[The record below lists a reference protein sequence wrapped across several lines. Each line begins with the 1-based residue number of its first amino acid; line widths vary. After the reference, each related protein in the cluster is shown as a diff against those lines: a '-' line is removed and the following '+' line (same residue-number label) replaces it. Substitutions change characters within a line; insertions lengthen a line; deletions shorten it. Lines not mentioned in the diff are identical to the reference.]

1 MLVEMVEYYE
11 TLGQNIISFYF
22 TELTYINSL
31 SLCGEFFSNWLVE
44 FWVINKSGEIQFE
57 FFPFQIHAL

>member
-1 MLVEMVEYYE
+1 MVEYYE

-31 SLCGEFFSNWLVE
+31 SLCGEFFSN
-44 FWVINKSGEIQFE
+44 
-57 FFPFQIHAL
+57 